1 MKIEIAEHGRM
12 TESGSSLLRLIQNQS
27 IPLLD
32 LFVREAVQNA
42 LDAALPRSKTV
53 DVDIRV
59 GEFKSA
65 SLNKHFEKIERAL
78 NQRFP
83 QQTCKYILIRDTNTH
98 GLEGPVRYSEV
109 KNNNFGNLLKLVYEI
124 CKPQQNQ
131 GAGGSW
137 GLGKTIYFRMGI
149 GLVIYYSRIKQNG
162 VYSSRLAACLVENET
177 KKTAMIP
184 MTRGVRRGIAWWGKE
199 DETST
204 ERATV
209 PIDNEEEIETIL
221 SVFGVKRYTGA
232 ETGTTVIIP
241 YIDEKSLLNEV
252 YAKNE
257 SETDKPYWVKSLS
270 DYLKIAVQR
279 WYAPRINN
287 RNYRYGAYLSAC
299 INGSRINVSNMLSLF
314 RIVRELYIL
323 ATGCELDSE
332 SLIRSGN
339 VEYTVDAI
347 NLRGVL
353 ENTTSGYLAHAKFN
367 DSQLD
372 LAAPDNGKTP
382 FQQISNIYVSME
394 GENSPII
401 MYTRKI
407 GMIVGYDVDGQWT
420 HRMPKTKENEYIIG
434 LFVANS
440 ENTLKNIKDPGNPD
454 SNLSL
459 EEYIRQGERA
469 DHASW
474 SDRNIDGNNPRII
487 TNIQKNVIK
496 RIKAKY
502 TETTPDNTVKT
513 PSGLSTALATLLLP
527 GQDFGRKPTVPKGGG
542 GGGGQGH
549 KHRKSSYLK
558 IIGQPKFF
566 RDYLELSFEMFLKKQ
581 EYEIAL
587 QVITEFKNI
596 EANDWESE
604 VSIGKV
610 FPIDIKELNVTGV
623 QIIENNIKKKYSCS
637 FKINEN
643 RVKGSLE
650 FFTAGIVFSERFNSK
665 SYIHIKSLK
674 DNCYITGTVALKFA
688 DRGVKGDIVLREK
701 KYEYSI

>member
-42 LDAALPRSKTV
+42 LDAALLRSKPV
-53 DVDIRV
+53 KVDIRV

-65 SLNKHFEKIERAL
+65 SLNKHFEKVERAL
-78 NQRFP
+78 NQRFS
-83 QQTCKYILIRDTNTH
+83 QQTCKYISIRDTNTH

-149 GLVIYYSRIKQNG
+149 GLVIYYSRIKENG
-162 VYSSRLAACLVENET
+162 VYRSRLAACLVENET

-184 MTRGVRRGIAWWGKE
+184 TTRGVRRGIAWWGKE

-204 ERATV
+204 DKATV
-209 PIDNEEEIETIL
+209 PVDDEEEIEKIL
-221 SVFGVKRYTGA
+221 SVFDIQRYTNT

-241 YIDEKSLLNEV
+241 YIDENALLNEV

-257 SETDKPYWVKSLS
+257 SANDKPYWVNSLS
-270 DYLKIAVQR
+270 SYLKIAVQR
-279 WYAPRINN
+279 WYAPRLNN
-287 RNYRYGAYLSAC
+287 RHYKYGAYLSAS
-299 INGSRINVSNMLSLF
+299 INGSGIKVSEMLSLF

-332 SLIRSGN
+332 SLIESGG
-339 VEYTVDAI
+339 VEYTVDDI

-367 DSQLD
+367 EHQLNLD
-372 LAAPDNGKTP
+372 APNNNKTP

-420 HRMPKTKENEYIIG
+420 HRMPKSKENEFIIG

-440 ENTLKNIKDPGNPD
+440 ENTLKYIKDPGEPA

-502 TETTPDNTVKT
+502 AEIPPDNTVKT

-527 GQDFGRKPTVPKGGG
+527 SQDFGRRPTGQKDDKSGGESN
-542 GGGGQGH
+542 
-549 KHRKSSYLK
+549 HRNHRNSYFK
-558 IIGQPKFF
+558 IIGQAKYF
-566 RDYLELSFEMFLKKQ
+566 RDYLELSFEMFFKKQ
-581 EYEIAL
+581 EYVIAL
-587 QVITEFKNI
+587 QVITDFKKY
-596 EANDWESE
+596 EANTWEDE
-604 VSIGKV
+604 AEIGKV
-610 FPIDIKELNVTGV
+610 FPIVIKEFNVTSV
-623 QIIENNIKKKYSCS
+623 QVIDNNIKKKYSCS
-637 FKINEN
+637 FRINES
-643 RVKGSLE
+643 RIKGSLE
-650 FFTAGIVFSERFNSK
+650 FFTVGIVPSERFNTK

-674 DNCYITGTVALKFA
+674 DNCYITGTIALKFTDPA
-688 DRGVKGDIVLREK
+688 VKGDIVLKEK
-701 KYEYSI
+701 